1 MEKRAKAGSAKA
13 AGNSVDPIGVEA
25 DELDNV
31 DKIRDILFGN
41 QMRELDRKFAQLE
54 DRIASDFSAIRKES
68 TNQVDSLQSFV
79 ESEIEILTS
88 KLTNEEKTRAAQLDD
103 VDDEIKKSV
112 RQINEKIA
120 ELIKSLDKQSRDT
133 NQKILKQSQD
143 FSGELSSQMDQTRKR
158 MDGYNQELTLGKVD
172 KTILAEMLS
181 SLALQLNQEDPN
193 PK

>member
-1 MEKRAKAGSAKA
+1 MEKRVKVGNAKA
-13 AGNSVDPIGVEA
+13 AGTSVDQLAVEA
-25 DELDNV
+25 DEQDNV

-54 DRIASDFSAIRKES
+54 DRIASDFSAMRKES
-68 TNQVDSLQSFV
+68 SNQVESLQSFV

-88 KLTNEEKTRAAQLDD
+88 KLTSEEKTRTAQLDD
-103 VDDEIKKSV
+103 VDDEIKKSA

-120 ELIKSLDKQSRDT
+120 ELVKSLDKQSRDT

-143 FSGELSSQMDQTRKR
+143 FSGELTGQMDQTRKR

-172 KTILAEMLS
+172 KTALAEMLS
-181 SLALQLNQEDPN
+181 SLALQLNQEDPG